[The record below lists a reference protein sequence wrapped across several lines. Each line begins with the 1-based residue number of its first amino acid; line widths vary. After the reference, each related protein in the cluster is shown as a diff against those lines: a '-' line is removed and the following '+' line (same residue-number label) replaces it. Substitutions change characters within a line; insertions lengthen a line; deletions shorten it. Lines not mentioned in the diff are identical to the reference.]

1 MSKEKVA
8 LKQAK
13 EVYELLGIN
22 NNRLKYFK
30 KKGIFVSETKKAGYT
45 ANDIARLKQLV
56 VPTKAGLTCD
66 DLKNIDLG

>member
-30 KKGIFVSETKKAGYT
+30 KKGIFVSETKKAGYF
-45 ANDIARLKQLV
+45 NF
-56 VPTKAGLTCD
+56 
-66 DLKNIDLG
+66 

>member
-30 KKGIFVSETKKAGYT
+30 KKGILCLRQRRRG
-45 ANDIARLKQLV
+45 IQLMI
-56 VPTKAGLTCD
+56 LLD
-66 DLKNIDLG
+66 